1 MHGETA
7 PAEREKSRGRVR
19 FDTRLGRMS
28 SPETREPATPR
39 SAPIAASL
47 AVFAIALAV
56 RLVGLH
62 HTPYVD
68 ELNHVMAAHSLLTNG
83 TLELTPGGEPY
94 TRARAFTWLIAA
106 LFRVFGESLA
116 VARIPAVL
124 AGAALVTLLFVWVRS
139 VAGRT
144 AAWIAATLF
153 CFEPQS
159 IYLSQLARFY
169 TIQTL
174 CFFGAAILVYRAV
187 TDRTLATS
195 RALQLCV
202 GALLL
207 LLLALHFQIITFV
220 GIAGVLLW
228 AVADRARGRLSHL
241 QMALAVAAVAVVGL
255 IALVAVARG
264 AFAHQFALFNYVDQW
279 AAANRHNARY
289 YHDLFLD
296 QYPTVW
302 TIFPLLV
309 ILAIYLNGR
318 ATLFCLV
325 PFAIAFVVHSF
336 AAWKAERY
344 LFSVMPMFF
353 AIVGMGV
360 AEGARRVRPAFEGA
374 VDWLTGKSLAPR
386 ARALG
391 TAMLFAL
398 VALFA
403 AFGNGATSY
412 TLKMMLVSDADWQLA
427 LLYRGQPDWEAANA
441 ILAPQ
446 VDSSA
451 VVVSTSELKS
461 LYYLHRA
468 DVLLSVDYLG
478 DPRNPG
484 PEFTIFPKLG
494 RPVVSTTQSL
504 DQLRACFSTGLVLAE
519 HGQWRAPWSVKSG
532 VADYIETTLDPVH
545 LAPSTRILAYRWR
558 TSVPD
563 STADCARIHAI
574 VHR

>member
-1 MHGETA
+1 
-7 PAEREKSRGRVR
+7 
-19 FDTRLGRMS
+19 MS
-28 SPETREPATPR
+28 SPEVREPSPLRTTTVA
-39 SAPIAASL
+39 APL
-47 AVFAIALAV
+47 AVFAIAFLV

-68 ELNHVMAAHSLLTNG
+68 ELNHVMAAHSLLAHG
-83 TLELTPGGEPY
+83 TYELTPGGEPY
-94 TRARAFTWLIAA
+94 TRARLFTWLVAA

-116 VARIPAVL
+116 VARMPAVL

-139 VAGRT
+139 IAGR
-144 AAWIAATLF
+144 APAWIAAMLF
-153 CFEPQS
+153 CFQPQS

-169 TIQTL
+169 TIQAL
-174 CFFGAAILVYRAV
+174 CFFGGAILVYRVV
-187 TDRTLATS
+187 TDRKLGTA
-195 RALQLCV
+195 RALRLGV
-202 GALLL
+202 AALLL
-207 LLLALHFQIITFV
+207 FLLAMHFQVITLV
-220 GIAGVLLW
+220 GIAAVILW
-228 AVADRARGRLSHL
+228 AVADRVRAHLGPL
-241 QMALAVAAVAVVGL
+241 QMALAVAAVAALGL
-255 IALVAVARG
+255 LALMAIARG
-264 AFAHQFALFNYVDQW
+264 AFANQLSLFNYVDQW

-289 YHDLFLD
+289 YHDIFLE
-296 QYPTVW
+296 QYATIW

-318 ATLFCLV
+318 AASFCLV
-325 PFAIAFVVHSF
+325 PFAVAFVVHSL

-353 AIVGMGV
+353 AIVGMGI

-374 VDWLTGKSLAPR
+374 VDWAGGTSLTPR
-386 ARALG
+386 ARAFG
-391 TAMLFAL
+391 TAMLFAV

-412 TLKMMLVSDADWQLA
+412 ALKMMLVKDADWQLA
-427 LLYRGQPDWEAANA
+427 LLYRGQPDWDAAKPV
-441 ILAPQ
+441 LAPQ

-461 LYYLHRA
+461 LYYLDRA

-478 DPRNPG
+478 DPRHPG
-484 PEFTIFPKLG
+484 PEFTLFPKLA

-504 DQLRACFSTGLVLAE
+504 DQLRACFPTGLILAE
-519 HGQWRAPWSVKSG
+519 HGQWRTPWSVKSG

-545 LAPSTRILAYRWR
+545 LAPSTRLLAYRWR